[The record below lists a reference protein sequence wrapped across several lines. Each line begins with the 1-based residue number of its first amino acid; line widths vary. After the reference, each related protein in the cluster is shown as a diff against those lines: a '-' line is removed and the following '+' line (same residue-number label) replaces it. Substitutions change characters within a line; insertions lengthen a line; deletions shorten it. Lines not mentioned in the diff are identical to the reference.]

1 MSDRVKS
8 PEALGFLTVVNDTE
22 QGVIGGYL
30 VLNSRGQPLEFH
42 CTAPVK
48 PNRAQEILYGPTL
61 GDYLSGEQIGAALT
75 GKATSKVGLVCTDC
89 ESVLSL
95 TDVAKMPVVLISGG
109 KPSAESPGGR
119 SHSSDV
125 SLADTSPAPRHRLDE
140 PHKNL
145 ARLHVFSL
153 GTSTAALRRDRTS
166 DESQVSSALNVLGE
180 SIDLLEPFDRIR
192 EAIAEAQRSAR

>member
-1 MSDRVKS
+1 MSDRAKS
-8 PEALGFLTVVNDTE
+8 PEALGFLTVVDDTE

-75 GKATSKVGLVCTDC
+75 GKASSKVGLVCTDR
-89 ESVLSL
+89 EAVLGL
-95 TDVAKMPVVLISGG
+95 TDVVKHPVVLISGG
-109 KPSAESPGGR
+109 KPSTES
-119 SHSSDV
+119 STLSASSQHGAT
-125 SLADTSPAPRHRLDE
+125 ADPASGQRHRIDE
-140 PHKNL
+140 PHANL

-153 GTSTAALRRDRTS
+153 NGSTAALRRDRASEEPHVT
-166 DESQVSSALNVLGE
+166 SALTELSE